1 MVVKVVTDS
10 TSDLPADYA
19 KSLGVTIVPLNVSFG
34 TESFK
39 DNVTITADDFY
50 QRLMTGTILPT
61 TSQPSPGDFVEV
73 YDRLGED
80 ADGIVSIHLSSKES
94 GTHNSAVQAQGMTT
108 ATCPIDV
115 VDSEQ
120 FSMGLGMIV
129 IKAAEAANRGASV
142 EEVAAIARK
151 AIRLSQCIA
160 SFDTLE
166 YLEKGGRIGK
176 AKALVG
182 SLLKLKPAIIIR
194 DGQVHEL
201 GKTRTL
207 VKSIAQLKA
216 TARGFAP
223 VEALCVLHSTS
234 PDVAAE
240 IAADLTD
247 LLPEG
252 TEPFV
257 ARFGPVLG
265 TYTGPGALGI
275 GLIRKEGA
283 AHA

>member
-19 KSLGVTIVPLNVSFG
+19 KSLDVTIVPLNVNFG

-50 QRLMTGTILPT
+50 QRLTTGTVLPT

-94 GTHNSAVQAQGMTT
+94 GTHNSAVQARGMTE
-108 ATCPIDV
+108 ATCPIEV

-129 IKAAEAANRGASV
+129 IKAAEAAGRGASV
-142 EEVAAIARK
+142 EDVAAIARNAK
-151 AIRLSQCIA
+151 RLSQCVA

-166 YLEKGGRIGK
+166 YLERGGRIGK

-207 VKSIAQLKA
+207 VKSIAQLKES
-216 TARGFAP
+216 ARGFAP
-223 VEALCVLHSTS
+223 VESLCVLHSTT

-240 IAADLTD
+240 IAADLSD

-257 ARFGPVLG
+257 ARFGPVIG

-283 AHA
+283 EG

>member
-1 MVVKVVTDS
+1 
-10 TSDLPADYA
+10 
-19 KSLGVTIVPLNVSFG
+19 
-34 TESFK
+34 
-39 DNVTITADDFY
+39 
-50 QRLMTGTILPT
+50 MT
-61 TSQPSPGDFVEV
+61 
-73 YDRLGED
+73 
-80 ADGIVSIHLSSKES
+80 K
-94 GTHNSAVQAQGMTT
+94 
-108 ATCPIDV
+108 ATCPIEV

-129 IKAAEAANRGASV
+129 IKAAEAAGRGASV
-142 EEVAAIARK
+142 EDVAAIARNAK
-151 AIRLSQCIA
+151 RLSQCVA

-166 YLEKGGRIGK
+166 YLERGGRIGK

-207 VKSIAQLKA
+207 VKSIAQLKES
-216 TARGFAP
+216 ARGFAP
-223 VEALCVLHSTS
+223 VESLCVLHSTT

-240 IAADLTD
+240 IAADLSD

-257 ARFGPVLG
+257 ARFGPVIG

-283 AHA
+283 EG

>member
-1 MVVKVVTDS
+1 MVVKIVTDS

-19 KSLGVTIVPLNVSFG
+19 KALDVTIVPLNVSFG
-34 TESFK
+34 TETFK

-50 QRLMTGTILPT
+50 QRLTTATVLPT

-80 ADGIVSIHLSSKES
+80 AEGIVSIHLSSKES
-94 GTHNSAVQAQGMTT
+94 GTHNSAVQAQGMTK

-129 IKAAEAANRGASV
+129 IKAAEAAARGASV
-142 EEVAAIARK
+142 EEVAAIARN
-151 AIRLSQCIA
+151 AISLSQCVA

-166 YLEKGGRIGK
+166 YLERGGRIGK

-201 GKTRTL
+201 GKSRTL
-207 VKSIAQLKA
+207 VKSIAQLKN
-216 TARGFAP
+216 TARSFAP
-223 VEALCVLHSTS
+223 VEALCVLYSTT

-240 IAADLTD
+240 IAADLND

>member
-19 KSLGVTIVPLNVSFG
+19 ESLGVTIVPLNVAFG

-39 DNVTITADDFY
+39 DSVTITADEFY
-50 QRLMTGTILPT
+50 ERLTEGSVLPT

-73 YDRLGED
+73 YDRLGQD

-94 GTHNSAVQAQGMTT
+94 GTHNSAVQAKAITK

-142 EEVAAIARK
+142 EEVAATARD
-151 AIRLSQCIA
+151 AIGLSQCIA

-166 YLEKGGRIGK
+166 YLERGGRIGK

-182 SLLKLKPAIIIR
+182 SLLRLKPAIIIR

-207 VKSIAQLKA
+207 VKSIAQLKE
-216 TARGFAP
+216 TARSFAP
-223 VEALCVLHSTS
+223 VEALCVLHSTT
-234 PDVAAE
+234 PDTAKQ
-240 IAADLTD
+240 IADDLSD
-247 LLPEG
+247 LLPPG

-257 ARFGPVLG
+257 ARFGPVIG

-283 AHA
+283 GD

>member
-10 TSDLPADYA
+10 TSDLPEDYA
-19 KSLGVTIVPLNVSFG
+19 KSLDVTIVPLNVNFG

-50 QRLMTGTILPT
+50 QRLTTGTVLPT

-94 GTHNSAVQAQGMTT
+94 GTHNSAVQARGMTK
-108 ATCPIDV
+108 ATCPIEV

-129 IKAAEAANRGASV
+129 IKAAAAAGRGASV
-142 EEVAAIARK
+142 EDVAAIARNAK
-151 AIRLSQCIA
+151 RLSQCVA

-166 YLEKGGRIGK
+166 YLERGGRIGK

-207 VKSIAQLKA
+207 VKSIAQLKE

-223 VEALCVLHSTS
+223 VEALCVLHSTT

-240 IAADLTD
+240 IAADLSD

-257 ARFGPVLG
+257 ARFGPVIG

-275 GLIRKEGA
+275 GLIRKEGDEG
-283 AHA
+283 

>member
-19 KSLGVTIVPLNVSFG
+19 KSLEVTIVPLNVNFG

-50 QRLMTGTILPT
+50 QRLTAGTVLPT

-94 GTHNSAVQAQGMTT
+94 GTHNSAVQARGMTE
-108 ATCPIDV
+108 ATCPIEV

-129 IKAAEAANRGASV
+129 IKAAEAAGRGASV
-142 EEVAAIARK
+142 EDVAAIARN
-151 AIRLSQCIA
+151 AIGLSQCVA

-166 YLEKGGRIGK
+166 YLERGGRIGK

-207 VKSIAQLKA
+207 VKSIAQLKE
-216 TARGFAP
+216 TARSFAP
-223 VEALCVLHSTS
+223 VEALCVLHSTT

-240 IAADLTD
+240 IAADLSD

-252 TEPFV
+252 TESFL
-257 ARFGPVLG
+257 ARFGPVIG

-275 GLIRKEGA
+275 GLIQKEVTEV
-283 AHA
+283 

>member
-19 KSLGVTIVPLNVSFG
+19 KALDVTIVPLNVSFG
-34 TESFK
+34 TETFK

-50 QRLMTGTILPT
+50 QRLTTATVLPT

-80 ADGIVSIHLSSKES
+80 AEGIVSIHLSSKES
-94 GTHNSAVQAQGMTT
+94 GTHNSAVQAQGMTK
-108 ATCPIDV
+108 ANCPIDV

-129 IKAAEAANRGASV
+129 IKSAEAAARGASV
-142 EEVAAIARK
+142 EEVAAIARN
-151 AIRLSQCIA
+151 AIGLSQCVA

-166 YLEKGGRIGK
+166 YLERGGRIGK

-207 VKSIAQLKA
+207 VKSIAQLKDA
-216 TARGFAP
+216 ARSFAP
-223 VEALCVLHSTS
+223 VEALCVLHSTT
-234 PDVAAE
+234 PDVAAK
-240 IAADLTD
+240 IAADLSD

-257 ARFGPVLG
+257 ARFGPVIG

-275 GLIRKEGA
+275 GLIRKEGDEV
-283 AHA
+283 